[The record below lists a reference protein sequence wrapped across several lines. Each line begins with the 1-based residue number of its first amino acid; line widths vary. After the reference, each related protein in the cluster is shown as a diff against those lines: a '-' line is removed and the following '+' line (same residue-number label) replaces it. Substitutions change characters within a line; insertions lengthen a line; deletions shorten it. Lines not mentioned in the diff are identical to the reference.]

1 MRVSGALCWVGHYFG
16 WVEVGGALFW
26 VGGGGW
32 GRVGVGA
39 LFDNV
44 YIKWKTYFNTEH
56 FFHIFPT
63 LQLIMGVPPNT
74 F

>member
-1 MRVSGALCWVGHYFG
+1 MHYVGWDIILAGWRWVEHYFG
-16 WVEVGGALFW
+16 W
-26 VGGGGW
+26 
-32 GRVGVGA
+32 VGVGA

-44 YIKWKTYFNTEH
+44 HIKWKTYFNTEH

-63 LQLIMGVPPNT
+63 LQLITGVPPNT